1 MMRGAPIRRI
11 LFVGAL
17 VAGLTVAPIVADV
30 VRAHDVVGARDFVTP
45 SESSAE
51 ASPNHRAWLGVV
63 LAKNPGGGVLAK
75 HVMRSSPA
83 MKAGLKDGDVI
94 VTVDKAPVASPEDV
108 ISRVAEVGPGKTIA
122 VHLRRAGGEADLPIT
137 LVEHP
142 GDLEIMRMDKIG
154 TFAPGWKGGKAS
166 GGAPDDLAKLKGRVV
181 LLDFWASWCSACRE
195 ATPSIVALSDKYG
208 AQGATVVG
216 ITGDPPEIAE
226 KGAKK
231 FGINYGVVSDVSD
244 DTMSD
249 YGVRALPTMYLVDK
263 KGVIREVF
271 VGFAGPEPIEEAMK
285 KLLADNTP

>member
-1 MMRGAPIRRI
+1 MRKAPVRRILGIAGLTLASFGAPII
-11 LFVGAL
+11 
-17 VAGLTVAPIVADV
+17 AGLL
-30 VRAHDVVGARDFVTP
+30 HGHGA
-45 SESSAE
+45 SAE
-51 ASPNHRAWLGVV
+51 ASPMRRAWLGVE
-63 LAKNPGGGVLAK
+63 LRKADGGVLAK

-83 MKAGLKDGDVI
+83 MKGGVADGDLI
-94 VTVDKAPVASPEDV
+94 VSIDKVAVTSPADV
-108 ISRVAEVGPGKTIA
+108 ISRVAEAGPDKTLTLH
-122 VHLRRAGGEADLPIT
+122 VKRSGGELDLQVK

-142 GDLEIMRMDKIG
+142 GDLEILRLDKIG

-166 GGAPDDLAKLKGRVV
+166 GGAPDDLGKLKGRVV

-195 ATPSIVALSDKYG
+195 ATPSIAALADKYG

-216 ITGDPPEIAE
+216 LTSDTADVAD

-231 FGINYGVVSDVSD
+231 FGINYGIVSDVSD

-249 YGVRALPTMYLVDK
+249 YGVRALPTLVLVDK

-271 VGFAGPEPIEEAMK
+271 VGFAGSQPIEEAMK